1 MQLVLVDYASL
12 RAPEVFRH
20 EPYDTKVDVYAFSM
34 CLYELFEG
42 RAPFELLDGLTA
54 AKAACFSHRR
64 PTMRTWDKPK
74 VMSTPV

>member
-1 MQLVLVDYASL
+1 MASVDII

-42 RAPFELLDGLTA
+42 RPPFEVIGGIAA
-54 AKAACFSHRR
+54 AKAASFDHSR
-64 PTMRTWDKPK
+64 PIMLAMDKPG
-74 VMSTPV
+74 VRHNALSFPT